1 MKFSLKT
8 VLVAA
13 AASALMST
21 SAFAVNLTGAG
32 GTAIYPVLQIWA
44 AKYAQKTG
52 SRVNYQAIGS
62 GGGIKQIEAKT
73 VDFAN
78 SDKPLMHDEIAKNNL
93 VQFPQVVI
101 SIVPVVHLPGISA
114 GQMVLNGDV
123 LSKIYLG
130 QIKKWNDPAIKAL
143 NPKVNLPNMAILT
156 VHRSD
161 GSGTTFNFTN
171 YLGKVNP
178 EWHSKIG
185 ADTAVSW
192 PGGIGGK
199 GNAGVAASVQQTV
212 GSIGY
217 VEYAY
222 AKQSNLIYTDMINA
236 AGQRVKPTME
246 AFQSA
251 AANADFSK
259 VQDFYLILTNQPGAK
274 SWPITAATY
283 MLMRSDYPAAKNK
296 AVLQFLDYALHDGAP
311 DAEKLDY
318 VPFPESVVKQIE
330 ASWGQTL
337 KVTP

>member
-1 MKFSLKT
+1 
-8 VLVAA
+8 VAA

-161 GSGTTFNFTN
+161 RSGTTFNFTN

-192 PGGIGGK
+192 PGGVGGK
-199 GNAGVAASVQQTV
+199 GNAGVAASVAQLV

-222 AKQSNLIYTDMINA
+222 AKQSSLVYTDMINA